1 MIQEVIGMK
10 QMLSKCPEC
19 NGLLKVSLL
28 HCPDCGMEL
37 KKEYPLSIFDQ
48 LEEEQY
54 AFLISFLKNR
64 GNMKEVQ
71 SELQMSYPAAKKKL
85 EELLFSLGLSEV
97 AEGEERGKIDMSN
110 LHIDY
115 TSKKASEIIKAKL
128 KENGG
133 KVTVYT
139 ARGLPC
145 EIYAEPDGVSFSS
158 DKLPLPSSL
167 PNYEYKVFDEIVKCL
182 REQGGC
188 AKKGNGRN
196 FKLGERGC
204 EKNTVVGAIAV
215 SRGYE
220 EGQSIYDPVFVM
232 AAILEWAG
240 IAKNGRGYLELT
252 KEFIKD

>member
-1 MIQEVIGMK
+1 MK
-10 QMLSKCPEC
+10 QMISKCPEC
-19 NGLLKVSLL
+19 KGMLKISLL

-37 KKEYPLSIFDQ
+37 KKEYPLSMFDQ

-54 AFLISFLKNR
+54 AFLLSFLKNS
-64 GNMKEVQ
+64 GNMKAVQ
-71 SELQMSYPAAKKKL
+71 LELQISYPTAKKKL
-85 EELLFSLGLSEV
+85 EELLVSLGLSE
-97 AEGEERGKIDMSN
+97 ATKKERGEIDMSN
-110 LHIDY
+110 LHVDN
-115 TSKKASEIIKAKL
+115 TSKKASEIIKAKI

-158 DKLPLPSSL
+158 DKLPLPASL
-167 PNYEYKVFDEIVKCL
+167 PNYEYTVFDEIVKCL
-182 REQGGC
+182 QEQGGC

-196 FKLGERGC
+196 FKLGEKGC
-204 EKNTVVGAIAV
+204 ETNTVVGAIAL

-220 EGQSIYDPVFVM
+220 EGQSIFDPVFVM

-240 IAKNGRGYLELT
+240 IAKNGRGYIELI
-252 KEFIKD
+252 EE